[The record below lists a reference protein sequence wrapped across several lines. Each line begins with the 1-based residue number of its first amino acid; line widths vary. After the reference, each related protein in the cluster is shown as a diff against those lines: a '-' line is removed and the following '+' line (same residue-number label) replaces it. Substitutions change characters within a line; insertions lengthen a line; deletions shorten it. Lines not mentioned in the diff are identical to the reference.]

1 MHSTVCYLMLVLP
14 VIGWNAFGS
23 FIANNGLQPFDSKES
38 RVTYFVGVGKVVQPY
53 FTHLT
58 PNKLAARDDRI
69 KDCLRSGNCKN

>member
-23 FIANNGLQPFDSKES
+23 FAASNGLQSFDSEELRTS
-38 RVTYFVGVGKVVQPY
+38 DFVSGEIVVRSY
-53 FTHLT
+53 ST
-58 PNKLAARDDRI
+58 PFQLSARDDRI